1 MNSTTICN
9 RQNIKDLSRIYRLS
23 AELMETMEFFFE
35 KNDGYKNEFIKGLK
49 KSVSEARSKKL
60 RKINSLA
67 DLA

>member
-1 MNSTTICN
+1 
-9 RQNIKDLSRIYRLS
+9 
-23 AELMETMEFFFE
+23 MEFFFE